1 MDPEDGRDAREDI
14 NVERERAVLA
24 RLLAPIVIGG
34 SRRIAKDQQAL
45 LFRQAPEIGNSEERP
60 QTSRAEPPSVGGRKA
75 RSIQA
80 LRRSFSFRRVRF
92 GLPHRFFRLSRFEY
106 NTNMDIVQA
115 QKNSGFRRG
124 LAISVAK
131 AEGILR
137 TPEIAKKKPR
147 SKAGSLVNVRLR
159 MNWAPLSTRWA
170 TCS

>member
-75 RSIQA
+75 RSIEP
-80 LRRSFSFRRVRF
+80 LRRCFSFRRVRF
-92 GLPHRFFRLSRFEY
+92 GLPHRFFRLSKFGY
-106 NTNMDIVQA
+106 NTNMDGVQG
-115 QKNSGFRRG
+115 QKNRFRRG

-147 SKAGSLVNVRLR
+147 SKAGSLI
-159 MNWAPLSTRWA
+159 
-170 TCS
+170 